1 MASEVGSNQERESIN
16 ITVYKN
22 GDINYRGTRVL
33 LNKRKT
39 KDLDSFYDNVTA
51 VIKPR
56 EGCVRRLATPN
67 HGTRIDSIDQLEHGG
82 TYVALAGNNFKK
94 MA

>member
-1 MASEVGSNQERESIN
+1 MASEVGQAQERESIN
-16 ITVYKN
+16 VTIFKN
-22 GDINYRGTRVL
+22 GDINYRGQRVL

-39 KDLDSFYDNVTA
+39 RDLDTFYDNVTS

-67 HGTRIDSIDQLEHGG
+67 HGTRIDDISQLEHGG
-82 TYVALAGNNFKK
+82 MYVAMANNNFKK
-94 MA
+94 MS